1 MKALSRKKVI
11 VKTPSM
17 RTGNY
22 SLNCSFDGNKNKL
35 GFDKFRILVYGK
47 PDIIEA
53 SPNET
58 EINTE
63 RNVTLTGRGF
73 FKTTSLA
80 CVISKEK
87 NEKEE
92 ESLQKIPALYVNPT
106 TIVCILKRFIK
117 AQRGTISILFAI
129 GAENEKISR
138 DIAVKFNFYDRVP
151 KPLECK
157 FRASA
162 RFISIRFDR
171 LVDCTD
177 KWESG
182 DRFITGSALEKITK
196 ASKARCKNKKLI
208 ISLPQNSRLRPG
220 EEVELDLKSFK
231 SKWSSYTKHFPSDK
245 KNVTCNLEDGVNL
258 SVEISGPKKVGMYKG
273 ISPKT
278 RYEIK
283 VI

>member
-1 MKALSRKKVI
+1 
-11 VKTPSM
+11 M

-73 FKTTSLA
+73 FKTTSLV

-278 RYEIK
+278 RCEIK